1 MTAPT
6 VKGRTRFITLA
17 DLDGRTR
24 AARNARDIA
33 AAMTA
38 DLGGEQ
44 DLTEAQRQLIR
55 RAATLGA
62 LIEDFEARFLA
73 GEQLHD
79 FEISI
84 GNHDTTARPEP
95 ARLGTSRARCYA
107 RHSDVS
113 RRHARQSQERVV
125 NILDALDHPQLF
137 KNWFDAPTWD
147 AWRAFL
153 AALFALPMSEQQLGI
168 YRDCTERT
176 AAPSK
181 AFKRRGWF
189 AAGAPASPRYWR

>member
-44 DLTEAQRQLIR
+44 DLTEAQRQLIQ

-62 LIEDFEARFLA
+62 LIEDF
-73 GEQLHD
+73 
-79 FEISI
+79 
-84 GNHDTTARPEP
+84 RP
-95 ARLGTSRARCYA
+95 ALSRAVVSVA
-107 RHSDVS
+107 RYDNGGTMLSWI
-113 RRHARQSQERVV
+113 R
-125 NILDALDHPQLF
+125 P
-137 KNWFDAPTWD
+137 
-147 AWRAFL
+147 
-153 AALFALPMSEQQLGI
+153 AAATML
-168 YRDCTERT
+168 
-176 AAPSK
+176 
-181 AFKRRGWF
+181 
-189 AAGAPASPRYWR
+189 

>member
-44 DLTEAQRQLIR
+44 DLTEAQRQLIQ

-73 GEQLHD
+73 GEQLDGLSAITTQRHVLSLLGLERRAHD
-79 FEISI
+79 ATPDIQKFL
-84 GNHDTTARPEP
+84 TAMP
-95 ARLGTSRARCYA
+95 
-107 RHSDVS
+107 D
-113 RRHARQSQERVV
+113 
-125 NILDALDHPQLF
+125 
-137 KNWFDAPTWD
+137 
-147 AWRAFL
+147 
-153 AALFALPMSEQQLGI
+153 
-168 YRDCTERT
+168 
-176 AAPSK
+176 K
-181 AFKRRGWF
+181 AKS
-189 AAGAPASPRYWR
+189 AS

>member
-44 DLTEAQRQLIR
+44 DLTEAQRQLIQ

-62 LIEDFEARFLA
+62 LIEDFEARFPPA
-73 GEQLHD
+73 NSWT
-79 FEISI
+79 ISR
-84 GNHDTTARPEP
+84 NTYRQSRHN
-95 ARLGTSRARCYA
+95 GTS
-107 RHSDVS
+107 
-113 RRHARQSQERVV
+113 
-125 NILDALDHPQLF
+125 
-137 KNWFDAPTWD
+137 
-147 AWRAFL
+147 
-153 AALFALPMSEQQLGI
+153 
-168 YRDCTERT
+168 
-176 AAPSK
+176 
-181 AFKRRGWF
+181 
-189 AAGAPASPRYWR
+189 

>member
-44 DLTEAQRQLIR
+44 DLTEAQRQLIQ

-62 LIEDFEARFLA
+62 LIEDFEAHFLA
-73 GEQLHD
+73 GEQLEGLPKYLSAITTQRHVLSLLGLERRAHD
-79 FEISI
+79 ATPDIQKFL
-84 GNHDTTARPEP
+84 TAMP
-95 ARLGTSRARCYA
+95 
-107 RHSDVS
+107 D
-113 RRHARQSQERVV
+113 
-125 NILDALDHPQLF
+125 
-137 KNWFDAPTWD
+137 
-147 AWRAFL
+147 
-153 AALFALPMSEQQLGI
+153 
-168 YRDCTERT
+168 
-176 AAPSK
+176 K
-181 AFKRRGWF
+181 AKS
-189 AAGAPASPRYWR
+189 AS